1 MTSEILES
9 YTDKIYAYALSKTFS
24 ADEADDLSQEILYQA
39 IENLP
44 KLKDENK
51 FEPWLWGLAANCA
64 KSFRRLKK
72 KERTVYLYDIP
83 DSYLQEQQLD
93 QSDEELYSYLREK
106 IAMLSKI
113 YRDIIILY
121 YYDGLSTKEISQR
134 LAIPE
139 GTVTW
144 RLSEARKKLKKECR
158 TMNETAFRP
167 QKMWIDIYGSG
178 EFNGESKPFPFQFIN
193 DALSQNILYYC
204 YEKPQDIES
213 LAKLCGVPAYYIED
227 RMENLLNRN
236 AVIEQSKGKYRTD
249 FIIWTDRYGEF
260 CEKNAGSYIQPI
272 ADKLTSALDKLF
284 GLCDKIPIYRAEK
297 SADELHYLYGVMAFD
312 YISRKFNRL
321 DFPEIPIN
329 YDGHRWRFVANM
341 ESGKFRRITV
351 GHQTC
356 YPHSDNRITYSHHSF
371 WLKGLGGRDM
381 MHSDDILACES
392 LLDPSVSCDE
402 STVAQAVQRGYI
414 IRNESGGLTVT
425 PPAFTKEQKAEFDG
439 IVQNLFEPVVDEYLD
454 CIDRFISGYKK
465 LFPKHLADDAERMCH
480 NMVFNFFEVV
490 AEYCQKKGVLSEP
503 SNDWIC
509 DVLVQMK

>member
-236 AVIEQSKGKYRTD
+236 AEIG
-249 FIIWTDRYGEF
+249 
-260 CEKNAGSYIQPI
+260 
-272 ADKLTSALDKLF
+272 
-284 GLCDKIPIYRAEK
+284 RA
-297 SADELHYLYGVMAFD
+297 HV
-312 YISRKFNRL
+312 
-321 DFPEIPIN
+321 
-329 YDGHRWRFVANM
+329 
-341 ESGKFRRITV
+341 
-351 GHQTC
+351 
-356 YPHSDNRITYSHHSF
+356 
-371 WLKGLGGRDM
+371 
-381 MHSDDILACES
+381 
-392 LLDPSVSCDE
+392 
-402 STVAQAVQRGYI
+402 
-414 IRNESGGLTVT
+414 
-425 PPAFTKEQKAEFDG
+425 
-439 IVQNLFEPVVDEYLD
+439 
-454 CIDRFISGYKK
+454 
-465 LFPKHLADDAERMCH
+465 
-480 NMVFNFFEVV
+480 
-490 AEYCQKKGVLSEP
+490 
-503 SNDWIC
+503 
-509 DVLVQMK
+509 